1 MIFFKNQAAE
11 RRLEKEDR
19 DLLNRIKVFAK
30 MMTKEDFD
38 QFAEGLIS
46 KWKVYALTPFR

>member
-1 MIFFKNQAAE
+1 
-11 RRLEKEDR
+11 LEKEDR

-46 KWKVYALTPFR
+46 KWKVCVGDVCINTF